1 MGERDTQ
8 ERLLE
13 ATVRLLSEANKPEKV
28 TARQI
33 AKEAE
38 ANLAMIN
45 YFFKSKDEL
54 INLAIQQIMQQQTA
68 NFISVIKVG
77 AEPKEQLYQILNYF
91 CDTSIKYQEYL
102 KLTVPY
108 ELLTADFTVE
118 TEVLE
123 IVEEFYENRIPTAY
137 CRMIALQILTF
148 TELLLLREEAFK
160 RYSGIDILNLR
171 QRQQYLRFQIE
182 LFLQPKTDE

>member
-13 ATVRLLSEANKPEKV
+13 ATIGLLSESSQPEKI

-54 INLAIQQIMQQQTA
+54 IHLAIRQIMQEETA
-68 NFISVIKVG
+68 RFVGVIKAD
-77 AEPKEQLYQILNYF
+77 AEPKEQLFQVLSFF
-91 CDTSIKYQEYL
+91 CETAIKYQRFL
-102 KLTVPY
+102 KLTIPY
-108 ELLTADFTVE
+108 ELLTKEFKVE
-118 TEVLE
+118 TAYLE
-123 IVEEFYENRIPTAY
+123 IIEEFYENRIPTAY
-137 CRMIALQILTF
+137 CRMIALQIMSF
-148 TELLLLREEAFK
+148 TDLILLRAESFK
-160 RYSGIDILNLR
+160 DYSGIDILNVR

-182 LFLQPKTDE
+182 LFLQPKSDD

>member
-13 ATVRLLSEANKPEKV
+13 ATVKLLSEANKPEKV

-33 AKEAE
+33 AKEAK

-54 INLAIQQIMQQQTA
+54 INLAIQQIMKKESA
-68 NFISVIKVG
+68 DFISVIKSG
-77 AEPKEQLYQILNYF
+77 AEPKEQLYQFLNYF
-91 CDTSIKYQEYL
+91 CDTAIKYQDYL
-102 KLTVPY
+102 RLTVPY
-108 ELLTADFTVE
+108 GLLTADFTME
-118 TEVLE
+118 TELLE
-123 IVEEFYENRIPTAY
+123 LVEEFYENRIPTAY
-137 CRMIALQILTF
+137 CRMIALQIVTF
-148 TELLLLREEAFK
+148 TELLLLRADAFK
-160 RYSGIDILNLR
+160 NYSGIDILNVR

-182 LFLQPKTDE
+182 LFLQPKSDD